1 VKHLAVEAVNHIKK
15 QLEGHAAVV
24 VLIGAPSEGDRNL
37 CIEVSGDPLELAA
50 LLDLAKSMVHHQMLT
65 GEQKL

>member
-1 VKHLAVEAVNHIKK
+1 MRHLAVEAVKQIKK
-15 QLEGHAAVV
+15 DLEGQAAVV

-37 CIEVSGDPLELAA
+37 CIEVSGDLLEIAA